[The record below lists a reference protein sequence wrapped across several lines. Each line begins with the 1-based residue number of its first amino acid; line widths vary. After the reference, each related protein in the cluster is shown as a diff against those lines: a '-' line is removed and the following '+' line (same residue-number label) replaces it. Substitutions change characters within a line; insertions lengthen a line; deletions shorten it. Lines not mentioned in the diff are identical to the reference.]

1 MKLMEVSKMKLL
13 KELEKRVAEKELSIL
28 REVYDCIKGLPGAK
42 EYEAEVGKVNLDDC
56 KDLARAIRIYEHH
69 SVTGFDCGF
78 FDIIVNSEN
87 WKEELREA
95 GHGWNEEMENLYITD
110 PSHFERN
117 EGMRMMFLLP
127 KSRLMVQSIN
137 VMEMIEEKV
146 IEIMK
151 EIDPSTDAYVS
162 TRLD

>member
-1 MKLMEVSKMKLL
+1 MKLM
-13 KELEKRVAEKELSIL
+13 KELNKRVAEKELSIL
-28 REVYDCIKGLPGAK
+28 REVYNFIKSLPKAK
-42 EYEAEVGKVNLDDC
+42 NYEAEVGSVDLDDC
-56 KDLARAIRIYEHH
+56 ADLTRAIRTYEYH

-95 GHGWNEEMENLYITD
+95 GYGWNEEMGSLYITD
-110 PSHFERN
+110 PSYFGKN
-117 EGMRMMFLLP
+117 DGMRMMLLPP
-127 KSRLMVQSIN
+127 KSRLMVQSITI
-137 VMEMIEEKV
+137 MEMIEEKV

>member
-1 MKLMEVSKMKLL
+1 MKVSKMKLL

-28 REVYDCIKGLPGAK
+28 REVYESMKSLPRAK
-42 EYEAEVGKVNLDDC
+42 EYEAEVGDVNLKDC
-56 KDLARAIRIYEHH
+56 EDLARAVRIYEHH

-110 PSHFERN
+110 PSYFGKN
-117 EGMRMMFLLP
+117 DGMKMVFLLP
-127 KSRLMVQSIN
+127 KSRLMVQSLT
-137 VMEMIEEKV
+137 VMGMIEDKV
-146 IEIMK
+146 VEIMR
-151 EIDPSTDAYVS
+151 EIDPKTDAYVY

>member
-1 MKLMEVSKMKLL
+1 MEVSKMKLL

-28 REVYDCIKGLPGAK
+28 REVYDCIKGLPRAK
-42 EYEAEVGKVNLDDC
+42 EYEAEVGDVNLDDC
-56 KDLARAIRIYEHH
+56 EDLARAIRTYEYH

-78 FDIIVNSEN
+78 FDIIVDSEN
-87 WKEELREA
+87 WKEELRKM
-95 GHGWNEEMENLYITD
+95 GHGWNKEMENLYITD
-110 PSHFERN
+110 PSYFGKN
-117 EGMRMMFLLP
+117 DGMRMMFLLP
-127 KSRLMVQSIN
+127 KSRLMVQSITI
-137 VMEMIEEKV
+137 MEMIEEKV

>member
-1 MKLMEVSKMKLL
+1 MKLL
-13 KELEKRVAEKELSIL
+13 KELNKRVAEKELSIL
-28 REVYDCIKGLPGAK
+28 REVYNHIKGLPRAK
-42 EYEAEVGKVNLDDC
+42 EYEAEVGDVNLEDC
-56 KDLARAIRIYEHH
+56 EDLARAIRIYERH

-110 PSHFERN
+110 PSYLGKN
-117 EGMRMMFLLP
+117 DGMRMMFLLP
-127 KSRLMVQSIN
+127 KSKLMVQSLT
-137 VMEMIEEKV
+137 VMRMIEEKV

-151 EIDPSTDAYVS
+151 EIDPKTDAYVY

>member
-1 MKLMEVSKMKLL
+1 MEVSKMKLL

-28 REVYDCIKGLPGAK
+28 REVYDYIKGLPRAK
-42 EYEAEVGKVNLDDC
+42 EYEAEVGDVNLDDC
-56 KDLARAIRIYEHH
+56 EDLARAIRIYEHH

-95 GHGWNEEMENLYITD
+95 GHGWNNEMENLYITD
-110 PSHFERN
+110 PSYFGRN

-127 KSRLMVQSIN
+127 KSRLMVQSIT
-137 VMEMIEEKV
+137 VMDMIEEKV
-146 IEIMK
+146 IEIMR

>member
-1 MKLMEVSKMKLL
+1 MRLL

-28 REVYDCIKGLPGAK
+28 REVYDCIKGLPRAK
-42 EYEAEVGKVNLDDC
+42 EYEAEVGDVNLEDC
-56 KDLARAIRIYEHH
+56 EDLARAIRIYEHH

-95 GHGWNEEMENLYITD
+95 GYGWNDEMENLYITD
-110 PSHFERN
+110 PSYFGTN

-127 KSRLMVQSIN
+127 KSRLMVQSLTI
-137 VMEMIEEKV
+137 MEMIEEKV

>member
-1 MKLMEVSKMKLL
+1 MKLL
-13 KELEKRVAEKELSIL
+13 EELNKRVAEKELSIL
-28 REVYDCIKGLPGAK
+28 REVYDCIKGLPRAK
-42 EYEAEVGKVNLDDC
+42 EYEAEVGDVNLEDC
-56 KDLARAIRIYEHH
+56 EDLARAIRTYEYH

-87 WKEELREA
+87 WKKELMEA
-95 GHGWNEEMENLYITD
+95 GYGWNKEMENLYITD
-110 PSHFERN
+110 PSYFGRN
-117 EGMRMMFLLP
+117 GGMRVMFLLP

-151 EIDPSTDAYVS
+151 EIDPRTDAYVYI
-162 TRLD
+162 RLD

>member
-1 MKLMEVSKMKLL
+1 MKLL

-28 REVYDCIKGLPGAK
+28 REVYDYIKGLPRAK
-42 EYEAEVGKVNLDDC
+42 EYEAEVGDVNLNDC
-56 KDLARAIRIYEHH
+56 EDLARAIRTYERH
-69 SVTGFDCGF
+69 SVTGLDCGF
-78 FDIIVNSEN
+78 FNIIVNSEN

-110 PSHFERN
+110 PCYFGKN
-117 EGMRMMFLLP
+117 DGMRMMFLLP
-127 KSRLMVQSIN
+127 KSRLMVQSITIIG
-137 VMEMIEEKV
+137 MIEEKV

>member
-1 MKLMEVSKMKLL
+1 MKVSKMKLL
-13 KELEKRVAEKELSIL
+13 KELNKRVAEKELSIL
-28 REVYDCIKGLPGAK
+28 REVYDCIKGLPRAK
-42 EYEAEVGKVNLDDC
+42 EYEAEVGDVNLEDC
-56 KDLARAIRIYEHH
+56 KDLAKAIRIYERH

-78 FDIIVNSEN
+78 FDIVVNSEN

-110 PSHFERN
+110 PSYFGRN

-127 KSRLMVQSIN
+127 KSRLMVQSIT
-137 VMEMIEEKV
+137 VMDMIEEKV